1 MNKQICKHCLQPVE
15 KNTSK
20 VKIEPYTP
28 REYRHVFGH
37 LFGCFDSKGNPTGT
51 FAEAGMTT
59 TVCARCGA
67 SLVYAQIHHSQVWE
81 SVENKSMYCPAKSPN
96 IFPTPHKPVAGENR

>member
-28 REYRHVFGH
+28 REYRRVFGH

-51 FAEAGMTT
+51 FAEA
-59 TVCARCGA
+59 
-67 SLVYAQIHHSQVWE
+67 
-81 SVENKSMYCPAKSPN
+81 K
-96 IFPTPHKPVAGENR
+96 